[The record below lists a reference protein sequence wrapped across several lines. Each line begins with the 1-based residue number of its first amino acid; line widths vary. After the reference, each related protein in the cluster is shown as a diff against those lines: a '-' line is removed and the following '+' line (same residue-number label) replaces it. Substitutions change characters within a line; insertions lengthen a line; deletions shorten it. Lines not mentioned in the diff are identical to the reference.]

1 MIIYKDK
8 ISTIEYDELSNN
20 ITYYEH
26 GFANKELLI
35 AQLRTVVE
43 FSKTHPIYSVIA
55 DFRKLQGS
63 FKNVFTYLKEE
74 YYPALKSQGLR
85 SKAFIVS
92 EDIISN
98 HLTNE
103 LVQDLKKQGISAA
116 IFSTSEAAGQ
126 WVQEHK
132 QAS

>member
-8 ISTIEYDELSNN
+8 ISTIEYDENNQN

-35 AQLRTVVE
+35 EQLRTVVE
-43 FSKTHPIYSVIA
+43 FSKSNPIHSVIA

-63 FKNVFTYLKEE
+63 FKNVFSYLKEE

-103 LVQDLKKQGISAA
+103 LVQDLKKQGIHAA
-116 IFSTSEAAGQ
+116 IFSTTKAAGD
-126 WVQEHK
+126 WVLEHK